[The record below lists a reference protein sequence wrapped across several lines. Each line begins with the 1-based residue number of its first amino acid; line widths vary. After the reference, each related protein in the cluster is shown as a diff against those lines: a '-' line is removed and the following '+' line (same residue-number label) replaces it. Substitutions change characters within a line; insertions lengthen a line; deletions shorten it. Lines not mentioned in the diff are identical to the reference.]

1 MAKNK
6 KWILAAVA
14 VLAVV
19 LCCWAAW
26 SKWASTTRIGLVNF
40 QNYQTASLV
49 KSNEDNFIEYEEI
62 PLDRLDRLG
71 RYDLVLGFGM
81 GLKITEEQR
90 AQILAAADEGTPIYI
105 YAATNPE
112 NDICSLDSLT
122 KAGISAYI
130 GNGNK
135 RNYRN
140 MARYVRQHIDA
151 KRLFVTPAEEAVESA
166 SDVLYH
172 LDEDLSFKTVA
183 DYEKYLREQGIYR
196 EKAPKIAIVGG
207 LNDPFSGNR
216 ANIDSL
222 IVSLQNAGMNVYPV
236 SSYRQRLTFLREI
249 GPDAVIH
256 FAHGR
261 MVMGQADAAVEWLKK
276 RNIPIFSPL
285 SMLETQEEWESDP
298 MGMFGG
304 FMSQSIVVPELDGA
318 IYPYV
323 LNDQE
328 LDEEGIYLFKAI
340 PERLKNFTR
349 IIGNFISLKRKPNAE
364 KKVAIYYFKGAGQSS
379 LTAQGLETVPSLYNL
394 LKRLKAEGYTVK
406 NLPATEKEF
415 EKLLMT
421 QGAVLSTYAEGAFD
435 DFLKNGRPALVGK
448 SEYESWV
455 QDALPEELYAD
466 VVQLYGEAPGRYMS
480 TVREGEPC
488 LAVAR
493 IDLGNVVLLP
503 QPMAAVGDDA
513 FAIVHGAKTAPPHP
527 YIGAYLWAQ
536 YGFGA
541 DAMIHFGTH
550 GSLEFTPRKQ
560 VALCRYDWPDR
571 LVGTIPHF
579 YYYTIGNVGESMM
592 AKRRSYATTISYLT
606 PPFTESKTRGQYK
619 ELMNKIEAY
628 YKTDEAR
635 QPEVSIAVK
644 KIAVK
649 MGLHRD
655 LRLDSLLTQPY
666 TAEEIARIENFAE
679 EIANEKMTGQLY
691 TTGVPYSP
699 EKIRSSVMAMSAD
712 PIAYSVAA
720 LDRQRGKVADTQLKS
735 QAFFTQHYLEPAK
748 QLVRQVLGGQKAD
761 DALVCRVAGITPEK
775 LAEAHTI
782 LTPPRRGMMMGRA
795 ATPAEY
801 TADQKRE
808 AQAIA
813 EVERT
818 VTNIQNYKRALEES
832 PEMEMRSILNALAGG
847 YVAPTSGGDAVANPQ
862 AVPTG
867 RNLYAVNAETTPSEQ
882 AWAKGKELAE
892 NTLAQYKK
900 THGDYPRKVSYTFWS
915 SEFIESEGATIA
927 QVLYMLGVEP
937 VRDAY
942 GRVSDLRLIPSEQLG
957 RPRVD
962 VIVQTSGQFRD
973 LAASRLALISRAVEM
988 AAAATLMRCWVGER
1002 SVSL

>member
-151 KRLFVTPAEEAVESA
+151 KRLFVTPAEEVVESA

-261 MVMGQADAAVEWLKK
+261 MVMGQADAAVEWLKE

-679 EIANEKMTGQLY
+679 EIANEKDDRAALYDRRSLLAGEDPFVGNGHERRPDRIQRSGPRPPARKGNRHAAQESGILHAALSGAGQ
-691 TTGVPYSP
+691 TTGPPGTRRTESRRRTGLPRSGNHPGEARRSAHDPHSAPARYDDGPRSYSYGIYGRSKTRSAGHRRSGAYRDEYP
-699 EKIRSSVMAMSAD
+699 ELQTGAGGESGNGD
-712 PIAYSVAA
+712 A
-720 LDRQRGKVADTQLKS
+720 LDSERSGGRIRRTNFGRRCRGQS
-735 QAFFTQHYLEPAK
+735 
-748 QLVRQVLGGQKAD
+748 
-761 DALVCRVAGITPEK
+761 
-775 LAEAHTI
+775 
-782 LTPPRRGMMMGRA
+782 
-795 ATPAEY
+795 
-801 TADQKRE
+801 
-808 AQAIA
+808 
-813 EVERT
+813 
-818 VTNIQNYKRALEES
+818 
-832 PEMEMRSILNALAGG
+832 AGG
-847 YVAPTSGGDAVANPQ
+847 AYGPQ
-862 AVPTG
+862 PLCCE
-867 RNLYAVNAETTPSEQ
+867 RRD
-882 AWAKGKELAE
+882 
-892 NTLAQYKK
+892 
-900 THGDYPRKVSYTFWS
+900 H
-915 SEFIESEGATIA
+915 
-927 QVLYMLGVEP
+927 P
-937 VRDAY
+937 VRTGLGQGQGAGGEY
-942 GRVSDLRLIPSEQLG
+942 ARTIQENARRLSAQSQLH
-957 RPRVD
+957 
-962 VIVQTSGQFRD
+962 
-973 LAASRLALISRAVEM
+973 LLE
-988 AAAATLMRCWVGER
+988 
-1002 SVSL
+1002 